1 MSYNFS
7 KTNYNQ
13 PILREV
19 EGLSINKTGR
29 IGLTK
34 FFLTKYSIPLGSK
47 AYLYWDSA
55 NKAVAIVFTEKK
67 DNTAYPIN
75 FTQQF
80 GAFINASKFFRLNKL
95 EVQNMAARYSYDVLS
110 SESAGLASEKGQ
122 VFVIDLTRKLTED
135 KRK

>member
-1 MSYNFS
+1 MIYKFS

-19 EGLSINKTGR
+19 EGLSINQTGR

-34 FFLTKYSIPLGSK
+34 FFLTEHSIPRGSK
-47 AYLYWDSA
+47 AYLYWDGV
-55 NKAVAIVFTEKK
+55 NKAIAIVFTEKK

-80 GAFINASKFFRLNKL
+80 GAFINAAKFFRLNKL
-95 EVQNMAARYSYDVLS
+95 EIKKMAARYSYDVLS
-110 SESAGLASEKGQ
+110 SESAGLTSEKGQ